1 MEVGANQTVGSSATI
16 AITIAV
22 VVVVV
27 LLLCAAGVTI
37 SLITALRC
45 VHKRSENDAEDDNRS
60 TKLKDVVYDD
70 VKNIMGADPSQ
81 ITTEVNTAYGQFK

>member
-1 MEVGANQTVGSSATI
+1 MEVGTNQTVGSSATI
-16 AITIAV
+16 AIITA

-45 VHKRSENDAEDDNRS
+45 IHKHSENDAENDNRS

-70 VKNIMGADPSQ
+70 VKNIMGVDPSQ
-81 ITTEVNTAYGQFK
+81 ITTEVNTAYGEFK

>member
-1 MEVGANQTVGSSATI
+1 M
-16 AITIAV
+16 
-22 VVVVV
+22 V

-45 VHKRSENDAEDDNRS
+45 IHKRTENDAEDDNRS

-70 VKNIMGADPSQ
+70 VKNITGVDPSQ
-81 ITTEVNTAYGQFK
+81 ITTEVNTAYGEIK